1 MEAKYISVRFPCSL
15 SFQTCE
21 MTKYIGDAN
30 NQVEAKVIQIR
41 HEAGNLTSAQPQPQP
56 QPQPQ
61 IKKKKQSRREMLEHW
76 KASRL
81 KHKIKEET
89 KNIRPTWR

>member
-1 MEAKYISVRFPCSL
+1 MSAEDISVRFACSL

-56 QPQPQ
+56 Q
-61 IKKKKQSRREMLEHW
+61 IKKKKKKQSRREMLEHW

-89 KNIRPTWR
+89 KNIRPNWR